1 METRELAHRT
11 ADGVEVSLRWHPTDG
26 RVSVVVHDTRLG
38 ESFELAVAPG
48 DSALDVFEHPYA
60 YASAPS
66 RSRTTIPPEVAS
78 TR

>member
-11 ADGVEVSLRWHPTDG
+11 ADGVEVTLRWHPTDG

-60 YASAPS
+60 YASTG
-66 RSRTTIPPEVAS
+66 TTILSEVAPA
-78 TR
+78 R